1 MILSWYEVLNSSN
14 KFWKESKENNSPV
27 FQNEEKKMEKSKLKI
42 GMNQNIASLDS
53 R

>member
-27 FQNEEKKMEKSKLKI
+27 FQNEEKKNGKEQIENRNESKY
-42 GMNQNIASLDS
+42 SFT
-53 R
+53 